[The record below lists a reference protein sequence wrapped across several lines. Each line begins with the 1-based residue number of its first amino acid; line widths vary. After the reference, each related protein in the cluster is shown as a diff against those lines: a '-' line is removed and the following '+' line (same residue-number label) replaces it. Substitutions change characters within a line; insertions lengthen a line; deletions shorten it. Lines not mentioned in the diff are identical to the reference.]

1 MEAPMGLLDR
11 LLGRSKKAAGDLMND
26 PELRRE
32 GAHQESAGAAED
44 RARMHEEQAV
54 EERRREA
61 SERAAQDTTN
71 P

>member
-1 MEAPMGLLDR
+1 MGLLDR

-26 PELRRE
+26 QQLRQE
-32 GAHQESAGAAED
+32 GAHQERAGAAED
-44 RARMHEEQAV
+44 QAQLHEDLAR
-54 EERRREA
+54 EERQREA